1 MPDLKPPS
9 YTEHLTI
16 FADLL
21 GFEEA
26 IGTADDSLRLSI
38 LKLLTDLAALRAD
51 FFISSTQ
58 VIAAPVVKAGRARA
72 YVRRHLP
79 SGFEKATVLEVG
91 GDAGRAEA
99 VVADAGLMPTAS
111 RAGSVLSLGSPA
123 APITQ
128 QLGDRRAG
136 ACPIRGFHGLGMPC
150 SVAAGAFVRRIR
162 QRSSSGK
169 SAFGQLRSAP
179 RHPTTDSRPSAISI
193 STGRR
198 VSSLRLIVITVIP
211 RHPDKPQANRGA

>member
-9 YTEHLTI
+9 YTEHFTI

-72 YVRRHLP
+72 
-79 SGFEKATVLEVG
+79 
-91 GDAGRAEA
+91 
-99 VVADAGLMPTAS
+99 
-111 RAGSVLSLGSPA
+111 
-123 APITQ
+123 
-128 QLGDRRAG
+128 
-136 ACPIRGFHGLGMPC
+136 
-150 SVAAGAFVRRIR
+150 
-162 QRSSSGK
+162 
-169 SAFGQLRSAP
+169 
-179 RHPTTDSRPSAISI
+179 SAIS
-193 STGRR
+193 
-198 VSSLRLIVITVIP
+198 
-211 RHPDKPQANRGA
+211 QAARDV